1 MNDWDTLGM
10 RGTGSH
16 TVELKDVF
24 VSAESVVLRRP
35 QGEFHPFW
43 NAVLTVALPY
53 IMSAYVGVAQKAASK
68 VLDSVRKRSESKS
81 HVASSVGAMMN
92 QLTSAELHLA
102 DMRRLANDLDFM
114 PTDQMGQDLLS
125 RKVNVADACIG
136 VVTKAMELIG
146 GQGFYRG
153 YGLERLFRDIQGA
166 NYHPLPRKDQQE
178 LYGNYLMQQG

>member
-1 MNDWDTLGM
+1 
-10 RGTGSH
+10 
-16 TVELKDVF
+16 
-24 VSAESVVLRRP
+24 
-35 QGEFHPFW
+35 
-43 NAVLTVALPY
+43 
-53 IMSAYVGVAQKAASK
+53 
-68 VLDSVRKRSESKS
+68 
-81 HVASSVGAMMN
+81 MMN

-153 YGLERLFRDIQGA
+153 YGLER
-166 NYHPLPRKDQQE
+166 
-178 LYGNYLMQQG
+178 